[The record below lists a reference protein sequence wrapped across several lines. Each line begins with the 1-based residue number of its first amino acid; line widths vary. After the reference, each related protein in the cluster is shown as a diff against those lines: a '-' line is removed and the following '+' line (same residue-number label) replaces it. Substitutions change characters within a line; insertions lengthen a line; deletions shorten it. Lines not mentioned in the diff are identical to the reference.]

1 MKGNCIMRTAI
12 GRRGVHALA
21 IAVLTVTG
29 VFSVMTEAAP
39 LRVQDPVAGVPVS
52 QCLAMAS
59 VPPYRAPVV
68 RVAAVSDAMGPLS
81 PHDVRITYVGHSTFR
96 IESGGG
102 VTIATDYNGYA
113 GIEGVPRVVTMNH
126 AHSSH
131 YTANPDPA
139 IEHVLRGWNPEGGP
153 AKHLLVV
160 DDVLIRNVT
169 TDIRNDFG
177 ITETDGNSIF
187 IFEVAGLCLGHLGHL
202 HHRLTEA
209 HYAMIGR
216 LDVLFVPVDGTYT
229 MGQSGM
235 IDIAKRVRASL
246 LIPMHAFGPLRLSQ
260 FVSAM
265 GEVFDVE
272 INATP
277 SITISQNTLPKLPR
291 VLVLPG
297 Y

>member
-1 MKGNCIMRTAI
+1 MPRPSA
-12 GRRGVHALA
+12 RLVVLA
-21 IAVLTVTG
+21 AAWCVLAVQTG
-29 VFSVMTEAAP
+29 SAAP
-39 LRVQDPVAGVPVS
+39 LRVQAQDPLARAPVS

-59 VPPYRAPVV
+59 APQPPYRAPVV
-68 RVAAVSDAMGPLS
+68 MAATGALS

-131 YTANPDPA
+131 YTAFPDPE
-139 IEHVLRGWNPEGGP
+139 IEYVLRGWNPDGGA
-153 AKHLLVV
+153 AKHRLVV
-160 DDVLIRNVT
+160 DDVLIRNVP

-177 ITETDGNSIF
+177 IMEVDGNSIF
-187 IFEVAGLCLGHLGHL
+187 IFEIAGLCLGHLGHL
-202 HHRLTEA
+202 HHRLTDA

-229 MGQSGM
+229 MGHAGM

-246 LIPMHAFGPLRLSQ
+246 LIPMHAFGPGRLSQ

-272 INATP
+272 LSQTP
-277 SITISQNTLPKLPR
+277 TITISQNTLPQLPK